1 MRSAKR
7 GASISVAEVANISVR
22 GVWVFLGDREI
33 FIPFDLFPW
42 LKGAPVGA
50 IVNVKRPQ
58 PHHLYWPDLDVDI
71 DLDSVERPESYPL
84 SSRAALVVREKTGK
98 KKPGR

>member
-1 MRSAKR
+1 VRSAKR
-7 GASISVAEVANISVR
+7 GTSTSAAEVANISAR

-33 FIPFDLFPW
+33 FIPFDLFPC
-42 LKGAPVGA
+42 LKAAPVGV

-71 DLDSVERPESYPL
+71 DLDSVEHPESYPL
-84 SSRAALVVREKTGK
+84 SSREASVVREKTGK
-98 KKPGR
+98 KKSGR